1 MGADFTPTMRTYKKA
16 GRLNYECQKVLPTIF
31 DDSLSYY
38 ECLNKMT
45 DKLNEVIEYV
55 NSARLGTPQV
65 ILLAD
70 NDEIDDFVDWES
82 SSIKRED
89 INTVLAYRVGDEVY
103 FTLLGFKLTNPTE
116 TFVFK
121 SSVGKMLCFEYF
133 PLYTIDG
140 AGYDKIIGVYK
151 ISSPNTL
158 TIFNYDA
165 TSEYCCISGHCT
177 ILTDKNHSFDTSVE
191 NAVV

>member
-1 MGADFTPTMRTYKKA
+1 MGANFTPNQEAYKHTKK
-16 GRLNYECQKVLPTIF
+16 LPFSCMKVLPTVF
-31 DDSLSYY
+31 DDALSYY
-38 ECLNKMT
+38 ETLCQVT

-65 ILLAD
+65 VLLAD
-70 NDEIDDFVDWES
+70 NNEIDDFVDWES

-89 INTVLAYRVGDEVY
+89 ISTVLAYRVGDEVY

-121 SSVGKMLCFEYF
+121 SSVGEMLCFEYF

-140 AGYDKIIGVYK
+140 EGYDKVVGVYK

-165 TSEYCCISGHCT
+165 TSAYCCISGHCT
-177 ILTDKNHSFDTSVE
+177 ILTDKNHSFDTSAE
-191 NAVV
+191 SVV